1 MGMGGCIFLIAAG
14 AILLLGVDWQV
25 EGANLDLIGL
35 IMFLVGVF
43 GVGAYV
49 TIYKRR
55 RMQAPPPAAP
65 VVEEHRY
72 FE

>member
-1 MGMGGCIFLIAAG
+1 MSMGGCIFLIAAG
-14 AILLLGVDWQV
+14 AILLVGVDWNPEAV
-25 EGANLDLIGL
+25 NIDLVGL
-35 IMFLVGVF
+35 IMILVGIF

-49 TIYKRR
+49 SIYKRR

-72 FE
+72 IQ